1 MNQHKLIIDPKVFEY
16 DYKSNPDAPP
26 EKRLEY
32 MLGYQ
37 MSRMCRERGAIKH
50 DDRIDAL
57 SQGVQWFIDAL
68 AQSAHKAQAMRKH
81 EEWNAMMDA
90 FENTPHLATDA
101 LVLGLSFRGIKPA
114 SKPVYDWT
122 PSRT

>member
-1 MNQHKLIIDPKVFEY
+1 MNQHKLIIDPKVWEY
-16 DYKSNPDAPP
+16 DYASNPDASP

-37 MSRMCRERGAIKH
+37 MSRMCREKGAVKH

-57 SQGVQWFIDAL
+57 SQGVQWFIDSL

-81 EEWNAMMDA
+81 EEWKAMMDA
-90 FENTPHLATDA
+90 FETTP
-101 LVLGLSFRGIKPA
+101 I
-114 SKPVYDWT
+114 
-122 PSRT
+122 